1 MTLNQGQRLIL
12 VQRERLWW
20 KILKVYVIWVCVFFL
35 FLCFFFVLDDRLLG
49 LARDNGALLVQSM
62 FCKVLLMVSKEEE
75 ELAVRLFSLCSCVN
89 KG

>member
-1 MTLNQGQRLIL
+1 MLFGC
-12 VQRERLWW
+12 
-20 KILKVYVIWVCVFFL
+20 VYFF
-35 FLCFFFVLDDRLLG
+35 CFYVFFVLDDRLLG

>member
-1 MTLNQGQRLIL
+1 MWRIL
-12 VQRERLWW
+12 E
-20 KILKVYVIWVCVFFL
+20 VCVFL
-35 FLCFFFVLDDRLLG
+35 YDFFFVLSFMFSNFPDERLLF
-49 LARDNGALLVQSM
+49 LARENGALLVQSM

>member
-20 KILKVYVIWVCVFFL
+20 KILKVYVIWVCVFF
-35 FLCFFFVLDDRLLG
+35 CFYVFFVLDGRLLG

>member
-1 MTLNQGQRLIL
+1 MLFGC
-12 VQRERLWW
+12 
-20 KILKVYVIWVCVFFL
+20 VYFFVFM
-35 FLCFFFVLDDRLLG
+35 FFFVLDDRLLG